1 MSYEQPGAA
10 LRQAQDERNLL
21 LGAAEELQIEPEIL
35 RQAQDDWDLDAQ
47 VRTLTVMALIILL
60 TAAAMLVAIGAAIGM
75 AVAEW
80 GGVCA

>member
-1 MSYEQPGAA
+1 MTKPQLVP
-10 LRQAQDERNLL
+10 
-21 LGAAEELQIEPEIL
+21 AEELQIEPE
-35 RQAQDDWDLDAQ
+35 ADLDAQ

-60 TAAAMLVAIGAAIGM
+60 TTAAMLVGIGAAIGM